1 MTCSTYTG
9 EVENGLRQGQGMYWC
24 ALTGAT
30 YTGQWVAGRRE
41 GRGRLDYSGNG
52 ESYYD
57 GDWVDNQQKGVGIR
71 RYRYNDYLWNGRV
84 GCVTFLLHS
93 FTRCR
98 SGNVYEGEWHC
109 NERHGQ
115 GTMHWYDRGER
126 YTGQWTKGIQQGRGE
141 HMWIVKD
148 SDSAQ
153 VSQTCMCMGLLSRTK
168 CGKERAKNEC
178 LS

>member
-41 GRGRLDYSGNG
+41 GQGRLDYSGNG

-84 GCVTFLLHS
+84 GYVTLIFCFIHLLAVDQAMC
-93 FTRCR
+93 TRG
-98 SGNVYEGEWHC
+98 SGTAMNVMGRALCIGTTGESATLDS
-109 NERHGQ
+109 GQ
-115 GTMHWYDRGER
+115 RASSRDVG
-126 YTGQWTKGIQQGRGE
+126 
-141 HMWIVKD
+141 
-148 SDSAQ
+148 S
-153 VSQTCMCMGLLSRTK
+153 TCG
-168 CGKERAKNEC
+168 
-178 LS
+178 